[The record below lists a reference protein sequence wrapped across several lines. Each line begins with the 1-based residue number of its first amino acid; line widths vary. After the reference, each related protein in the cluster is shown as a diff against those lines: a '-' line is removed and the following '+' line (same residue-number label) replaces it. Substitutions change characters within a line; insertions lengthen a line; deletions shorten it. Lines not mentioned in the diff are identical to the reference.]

1 MRKIITSLLL
11 LVGSF
16 ANSAPINLLVGFPPG
31 GGNYLVAQFVA
42 ESFDKLGHNTVIETK
57 TGAGGILGMN
67 HCNENTNNKIM
78 ICIVSQ
84 AQYVYSL
91 DFPQILKYDPEKITY
106 VKMIAGSPLVL
117 MTNVSNKKTVADIV
131 KDLTGPIDKKPV
143 RFATA
148 ATGNKI
154 MTLEFLKLVNAKNCV
169 EAEYKGVGDAIK
181 DLMGEH
187 VDYIIAPYSTM
198 VGKESYLRLV
208 ANLGGHFNNP
218 QLRGVESLQKTVPS
232 LPINNVTFGLVL
244 GESANPEHT
253 EFFYKLAT
261 DAMKDKSLISKLQM
275 QGMFVFS
282 ANLTNND
289 FKKQALTEIQE
300 FKKWKTSIGR

>member
-1 MRKIITSLLL
+1 MKKIIASLLL

-31 GGNYLVAQFVA
+31 GGNYLVAQLVA
-42 ESFDKLGHNTVIETK
+42 ESFDKLGHTTVIETK
-57 TGAGGILGMN
+57 AGAGGIVGMN
-67 HCNENTNNKIM
+67 HCNENPNNKII

-91 DFPQILKYDPEKITY
+91 DSPQILKYDPEKITY
-106 VKMIAGSPLVL
+106 IKMIAGSPLVL
-117 MTNVSNKKTVADIV
+117 MTNVNNKKTVADIV
-131 KDLTGPIDKKPV
+131 KDLIGPIDKKPV

-148 ATGNKI
+148 GTGNKI
-154 MTLEFLKLVNAKNCV
+154 MTLEFLRLVNAKNFV
-169 EAEYKGVGDAIK
+169 EAEYKGAGDAIK

-187 VDYIIAPYSTM
+187 VDYIIAPYSVM
-198 VGKESYLRLV
+198 VGKESHLRLV
-208 ANLGGHFNNP
+208 ANLGSHFNNP
-218 QLRGVESLQKTVPS
+218 ELRSTESLQKTVPN
-232 LPINNVTFGLVL
+232 LPVNNATFGLVL
-244 GESANPEHT
+244 GESASLEHT

-261 DAMKDKSLISKLQM
+261 DVMKDKSLIDKLQM

-282 ANLTNND
+282 VTLTNND

-300 FKKWKTSIGR
+300 FKKWKALIVR